1 MSAVTSALQQIFLL
15 KDLGADAL
23 AVVEQAC
30 SAHTFDAGQDICRE
44 GQASDGLFLLRS
56 GSARV
61 SKSGADTDV
70 VMLGSGSHFG
80 ELGLID
86 DSPRSATV
94 TANERCDVLKVDA
107 AQLRKKLAEQPAIA
121 ASFHQAVAR
130 SIAKRLRVTTDDLAF
145 ARQLA
150 QDRRRG

>member
-1 MSAVTSALQQIFLL
+1 M
-15 KDLGADAL
+15 
-23 AVVEQAC
+23 
-30 SAHTFDAGQDICRE
+30 
-44 GQASDGLFLLRS
+44 
-56 GSARV
+56 
-61 SKSGADTDV
+61 
-70 VMLGSGSHFG
+70 
-80 ELGLID
+80 
-86 DSPRSATV
+86 